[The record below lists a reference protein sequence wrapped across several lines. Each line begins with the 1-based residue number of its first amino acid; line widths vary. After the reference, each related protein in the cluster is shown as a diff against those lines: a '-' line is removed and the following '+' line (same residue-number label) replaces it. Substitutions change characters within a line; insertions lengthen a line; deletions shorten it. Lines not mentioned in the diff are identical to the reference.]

1 MAAAASASRAS
12 QWDTKWEV
20 LLHYVEALLCC
31 MYGCIVCMY
40 GQKMRHKASWLKPV
54 CLTHCSSTTPTKW
67 RQQKKKKEEKIP
79 VFLLR
84 RAPQRGCSTYS
95 CGTRHHFSP
104 LWKKK
109 RRRKKKNQCLVWI
122 ELNTLSSLLFF
133 FGCVSLSKN
142 QWRLNNKAQTLQC
155 HTCALA
161 RGNVASL
168 TPVS

>member
-133 FGCVSLSKN
+133 LAVCPSVKINGGSTIKRKHCSATHAPWLVEMWHH
-142 QWRLNNKAQTLQC
+142 WRL
-155 HTCALA
+155 
-161 RGNVASL
+161 
-168 TPVS
+168 

>member
-1 MAAAASASRAS
+1 MAAAASAFRAS

-31 MYGCIVCMY
+31 MDGCIVCMY

-67 RQQKKKKEEKIP
+67 RQQKKKKKKKYLFFFYAGLHREDAQPIAAAPVTISPPFGRRNGEEEKKSVP
-79 VFLLR
+79 RMNRTKHFVF
-84 RAPQRGCSTYS
+84 
-95 CGTRHHFSP
+95 
-104 LWKKK
+104 
-109 RRRKKKNQCLVWI
+109 
-122 ELNTLSSLLFF
+122 SSFF

>member
-1 MAAAASASRAS
+1 MAAAASAFRAS

-109 RRRKKKNQCLVWI
+109 RRRRKKNQCLVWI

-133 FGCVSLSKN
+133 LAVCPSVKINGGSTIKRKHCSATHAPWLVEMWHH
-142 QWRLNNKAQTLQC
+142 WRL
-155 HTCALA
+155 
-161 RGNVASL
+161 
-168 TPVS
+168 

>member
-1 MAAAASASRAS
+1 MAAAASAFRAS

-31 MYGCIVCMY
+31 MDGCIVCMY

-67 RQQKKKKEEKIP
+67 RQQKKKKKKYLFFFYAGLHREDAQPIAAAPVTISPPFGRRNGEE
-79 VFLLR
+79 
-84 RAPQRGCSTYS
+84 
-95 CGTRHHFSP
+95 
-104 LWKKK
+104 
-109 RRRKKKNQCLVWI
+109 KKKNQCLVWI

>member
-1 MAAAASASRAS
+1 MAAAASAFRAS

-67 RQQKKKKEEKIP
+67 RQQKKKK
-79 VFLLR
+79 
-84 RAPQRGCSTYS
+84 
-95 CGTRHHFSP
+95 
-104 LWKKK
+104 KKK
-109 RRRKKKNQCLVWI
+109 YLFFFYAGLHREDAQPIAAAPVTISPPFGRRNGEEKKKNQCLVWI

-133 FGCVSLSKN
+133 LAVCPSVKINGGSTIKRKHCSATHAPWLVEMWHH
-142 QWRLNNKAQTLQC
+142 WRL
-155 HTCALA
+155 
-161 RGNVASL
+161 
-168 TPVS
+168 